1 MVKYDGYAIVTG
13 GARGMGA
20 AICRQL
26 AADGYDIVCNYIS
39 TSSKAK
45 VEALAAEIREKYGHK
60 VIAAQGDV
68 SRFEDCQKVVQTAV
82 DTLGEKIGVLVN
94 NAGITVRAELAD
106 MSQSEILRV
115 MNTNLMAGIYMCR
128 LVLPY
133 MYRQNSGSIV
143 NITSVGGMTGF
154 PRQTT
159 YCAAKWG
166 MNGLTKALAKEAGPR
181 GIRVN
186 AVAPGFIVTD
196 MTLENK
202 PAFDSYKAASP
213 RVHCRGGVLCG
224 LRRVYDRPGDL
235 PHRRAGHLTCQRFH
249 RDRKD
254 LALLPGLF
262 F

>member
-1 MVKYDGYAIVTG
+1 MVKYDGHAIVTG

-94 NAGITVRAELAD
+94 NAGITIRAELAD

-186 AVAPGFIVTD
+186 AVAPGFIHTPMTDKLTDEQKNAMLNQIAMKRYGEPEEIASVVSFLASEDSSYVTGQVI
-196 MTLENK
+196 EI
-202 PAFDSYKAASP
+202 S
-213 RVHCRGGVLCG
+213 GGLSM
-224 LRRVYDRPGDL
+224 
-235 PHRRAGHLTCQRFH
+235 
-249 RDRKD
+249 
-254 LALLPGLF
+254 
-262 F
+262 

>member
-94 NAGITVRAELAD
+94 NAGITGGAGGHEPERDPAGDEH
-106 MSQSEILRV
+106 QSDGRYLYV
-115 MNTNLMAGIYMCR
+115 PPGT
-128 LVLPY
+128 
-133 MYRQNSGSIV
+133 
-143 NITSVGGMTGF
+143 
-154 PRQTT
+154 
-159 YCAAKWG
+159 
-166 MNGLTKALAKEAGPR
+166 ALY
-181 GIRVN
+181 V
-186 AVAPGFIVTD
+186 
-196 MTLENK
+196 
-202 PAFDSYKAASP
+202 
-213 RVHCRGGVLCG
+213 
-224 LRRVYDRPGDL
+224 
-235 PHRRAGHLTCQRFH
+235 
-249 RDRKD
+249 
-254 LALLPGLF
+254 
-262 F
+262 

>member
-154 PRQTT
+154 PRRCQVGHERSHQGSGQGGWPPR
-159 YCAAKWG
+159 YPGQRSSSRLHCHRHD
-166 MNGLTKALAKEAGPR
+166 AGEQAR
-181 GIRVN
+181 
-186 AVAPGFIVTD
+186 
-196 MTLENK
+196 L
-202 PAFDSYKAASP
+202 
-213 RVHCRGGVLCG
+213 
-224 LRRVYDRPGDL
+224 
-235 PHRRAGHLTCQRFH
+235 
-249 RDRKD
+249 
-254 LALLPGLF
+254 
-262 F
+262 

>member
-115 MNTNLMAGIYMCR
+115 MNTNLTAGIYMCR

-213 RVHCRGGVLCG
+213 IGMLGEPEYIAEAVSYVVSAEFMTGQVISPNGGLVI
-224 LRRVYDRPGDL
+224 
-235 PHRRAGHLTCQRFH
+235 
-249 RDRKD
+249 
-254 LALLPGLF
+254 
-262 F
+262 

>member
-1 MVKYDGYAIVTG
+1 M
-13 GARGMGA
+13 
-20 AICRQL
+20 
-26 AADGYDIVCNYIS
+26 
-39 TSSKAK
+39 
-45 VEALAAEIREKYGHK
+45 
-60 VIAAQGDV
+60 
-68 SRFEDCQKVVQTAV
+68 

-166 MNGLTKALAKEAGPR
+166 MNGLTKALAKEAGPPR
-181 GIRVN
+181 Y
-186 AVAPGFIVTD
+186 PGQRSSSR
-196 MTLENK
+196 L
-202 PAFDSYKAASP
+202 
-213 RVHCRGGVLCG
+213 HC
-224 LRRVYDRPGDL
+224 
-235 PHRRAGHLTCQRFH
+235 HRHDAGEQARL
-249 RDRKD
+249 
-254 LALLPGLF
+254 
-262 F
+262 